1 MAAKSGARPAENVGD
16 LAGLDTDALRERW
29 AELYGMAPAPRISRD
44 VLVRGVAYRIQ
55 EEARGGLGKS
65 DRRQLLRL
73 AGALRDGG
81 AIPASQGQSFKA
93 GTKLIREWKG
103 KVHEVVIVGDGY
115 VWSGKRYRSLSE
127 IARAIT
133 GTRWSGP
140 RFFGLEAGQEA
151 ARAAAASVTQ
161 DAKSTGRADG

>member
-1 MAAKSGARPAENVGD
+1 MAD
-16 LAGLDTDALRERW
+16 LAALSTYDLRERW
-29 AELYGMAPAPRISRD
+29 ADLYGMAPALRISRD

-55 EEARGGLGKS
+55 EAAQGGLGKS
-65 DRRQLLRL
+65 CRRQLLRL
-73 AGALRDGG
+73 AEALRDGG
-81 AIPASQGQSFKA
+81 AIPATQGQSFKA

-103 KVHEVVIVGDGY
+103 KVHEVVIAGDGY
-115 VWSGKRYRSLSE
+115 VWGGERYRSLSE

-151 ARAAAASVTQ
+151 ARAAAAPATLTQ
-161 DAKSTGRADG
+161 TAQATRRKAGGAHG